1 MFSNEETI
9 WTNQILFQHRD
20 VDFNTNSSIDAS
32 ISISTQD
39 LKTFSNPFINLS
51 ITGLNDK
58 KRRSCSL
65 NLELA
70 SSVLTAFNKLDEQV
84 EKYFDKGDFEIVKK
98 VSNKELQ
105 IAFKRSKVDPKQK
118 CVLISIVL
126 NQSDFGRIILDFEAA
141 KLLFKSFESLYDKSI
156 AVELSNRCLL
166 GALFDKLEEVDRSIK
181 SLPSL
186 IGVINNIPKQVEQEA
201 ITAPGY
207 EELDKYIGGSDMS
220 NIKIPELDGVIKAEG
235 SQTIHSEL
243 INNVLKGDVTNIE
256 SLIHSSYVMDKP
268 ILTIIDSINHGPINV
283 EDGFDFLPGI
293 SDIELKSALYVSK
306 ILFSFSF
313 QNYTLN
319 GTSLPLGTPLIM
331 FRPDS
336 SRVKELNMEIA
347 LDLLLIVSYVR
358 ALKER
363 LAEKVEDANLNK
375 TVIYYALRCF
385 TDILIFSFFDANS
398 KDTVKSMIER
408 NFKFHK
414 NSGFFKKYDDLLQRH
429 NCSQI
434 TQEDILKFVE
444 GVFSRLVQKMYI
456 CELQDFMCSKGELV
470 LASNNSLNLEQ
481 ITKEVVKLEV
491 AEKLGADFTKE
502 EELGKYVDV
511 STVPKDILNLF
522 SNPKGRKLIDRKR
535 ETPIFKYV
543 KKYEEEVPES
553 IRADFMKYISEI
565 SSSASNYDFKR
576 SAFPIDQLG
585 EHVVKGLYEYN
596 ESSKKESYTDF
607 YMRAE
612 ECMLSK
618 DLIITKEKSESVPS
632 GKTVDWS
639 SLTK

>member
-65 NLELA
+65 NLQLV
-70 SSVLTAFNKLDEQV
+70 SSILTAFNKLDEQV
-84 EKYFDKGDFEIVKK
+84 EKYFDKGDYEIVKK

-105 IAFKRSKVDPKQK
+105 IAFKRSKIDSKQK

-126 NQSDFGRIILDFEAA
+126 NQSDFGRIILDFDVA
-141 KLLFKSFESLYDKSI
+141 KLLFKSFEALYDKSI
-156 AVELSNRCLL
+156 AVEISSRCLL

-565 SSSASNYDFKR
+565 SSSASNYDFK
-576 SAFPIDQLG
+576 SSVFPLEQLG
-585 EHVVKGLYEYN
+585 EHIIKGIYEYS

-612 ECMLSK
+612 ECTLSK
-618 DLIITKEKSESVPS
+618 DLIITKMRTEQPR
-632 GKTVDWS
+632 KTIDWG

>member
-1 MFSNEETI
+1 
-9 WTNQILFQHRD
+9 
-20 VDFNTNSSIDAS
+20 
-32 ISISTQD
+32 
-39 LKTFSNPFINLS
+39 
-51 ITGLNDK
+51 
-58 KRRSCSL
+58 
-65 NLELA
+65 
-70 SSVLTAFNKLDEQV
+70 
-84 EKYFDKGDFEIVKK
+84 
-98 VSNKELQ
+98 
-105 IAFKRSKVDPKQK
+105 
-118 CVLISIVL
+118 
-126 NQSDFGRIILDFEAA
+126 
-141 KLLFKSFESLYDKSI
+141 
-156 AVELSNRCLL
+156 
-166 GALFDKLEEVDRSIK
+166 
-181 SLPSL
+181 
-186 IGVINNIPKQVEQEA
+186 
-201 ITAPGY
+201 
-207 EELDKYIGGSDMS
+207 
-220 NIKIPELDGVIKAEG
+220 
-235 SQTIHSEL
+235 
-243 INNVLKGDVTNIE
+243 
-256 SLIHSSYVMDKP
+256 
-268 ILTIIDSINHGPINV
+268 
-283 EDGFDFLPGI
+283 
-293 SDIELKSALYVSK
+293 
-306 ILFSFSF
+306 
-313 QNYTLN
+313 
-319 GTSLPLGTPLIM
+319 
-331 FRPDS
+331 
-336 SRVKELNMEIA
+336 
-347 LDLLLIVSYVR
+347 
-358 ALKER
+358 
-363 LAEKVEDANLNK
+363 
-375 TVIYYALRCF
+375 
-385 TDILIFSFFDANS
+385 
-398 KDTVKSMIER
+398 
-408 NFKFHK
+408 
-414 NSGFFKKYDDLLQRH
+414 
-429 NCSQI
+429 
-434 TQEDILKFVE
+434 
-444 GVFSRLVQKMYI
+444 MYI